1 MDSDITSG
9 AQQYC
14 APEAGDHGRKKG
26 GGGNEKPPGRKA
38 SVRLNGIQLEDLPPP
53 GVARWVIRRKAQLV
67 AAVEAGIISLDEA
80 LDRYSVSPEEFE
92 SWQRS
97 LRRHGIYGLRTT
109 RSQIYRVE
117 RDSGG
122 SKG

>member
-1 MDSDITSG
+1 MDTDLTSG
-9 AQQYC
+9 AQYC
-14 APEAGDHGRKKG
+14 APETSDHGRKKG
-26 GGGNEKPPGRKA
+26 ETNKSAVRKA
-38 SVRLNGIQLEDLPPP
+38 PARLNGIQLEDLPPP

-67 AAVEAGIISLDEA
+67 AAVEAGVISLDEA
-80 LDRYSVSPEEFE
+80 LDRYKVSPEEFE

-109 RSQIYRVE
+109 RSQIYRVD

-122 SKG
+122 NKG

>member
-1 MDSDITSG
+1 MDSEITSG
-9 AQQYC
+9 AQYC
-14 APEAGDHGRKKG
+14 APETGDHGRKKG
-26 GGGNEKPPGRKA
+26 GDRVAKATGRNTPGR
-38 SVRLNGIQLEDLPPP
+38 LNAIQLEDLPPP

-117 RDSGG
+117 RESGG
-122 SKG
+122 NKG

>member
-14 APEAGDHGRKKG
+14 APETGDHGRKKG
-26 GGGNEKPPGRKA
+26 DDRNGKPAGRKA
-38 SVRLNGIQLEDLPPP
+38 PVRLNGIQLEDLPPP
-53 GVARWVIRRKAQLV
+53 GVTRWVIRRKAQLV
-67 AAVEAGIISLDEA
+67 AAVEAGVITLDEA
-80 LDRYSVSPEEFE
+80 LGRYSVSPEEFE

-109 RSQIYRVE
+109 RSQIYRDE
-117 RDSGG
+117 REPS
-122 SKG
+122 SNKG

>member
-1 MDSDITSG
+1 MDTDLTSG
-9 AQQYC
+9 AQYC
-14 APEAGDHGRKKG
+14 APETGDHGRKRGTANKSVA
-26 GGGNEKPPGRKA
+26 RKA
-38 SVRLNGIQLEDLPPP
+38 PARLNGIQLEDLPPP
-53 GVARWVIRRKAQLV
+53 GVTRWVIRRKAQLV
-67 AAVEAGIISLDEA
+67 AAVEAGVITLDEA

-109 RSQIYRVE
+109 RSQIYRVD

-122 SKG
+122 NKGS

>member
-1 MDSDITSG
+1 MDSETTSG
-9 AQQYC
+9 AQYC
-14 APEAGDHGRKKG
+14 APETGDHGRKKG
-26 GGGNEKPPGRKA
+26 GDRVAKTNGRNA
-38 SVRLNGIQLEDLPPP
+38 AGRLNPIQLEDLPPP

-117 RDSGG
+117 RDPGG
-122 SKG
+122 NKG

>member
-1 MDSDITSG
+1 MDTEITSG
-9 AQQYC
+9 AQYC
-14 APEAGDHGRKKG
+14 APETGDHGRKQGEAGKPAVR
-26 GGGNEKPPGRKA
+26 KPPA
-38 SVRLNGIQLEDLPPP
+38 RLNGIQLEDLPPP
-53 GVARWVIRRKAQLV
+53 GVSRWVIRRKAQLV
-67 AAVEAGIISLDEA
+67 AAVEAGVITLGEA

-117 RDSGG
+117 RDPN
-122 SKG
+122 KG